1 MFNTP
6 PRTDLQPQPVRTG
19 LVEAFAKAAAEQARR
34 DAELAEWRADMRAA
48 QNTPAQE
55 AERSPVEW
63 SPQQLTALARI
74 KRWYLS
80 SAAQVFYLAGY
91 AGTGKTTLGSAIKDL
106 LGISPVEYAS
116 LTGKAASVMAAKGCI
131 GATTIHRLIYRPL
144 IEFLCRAEPPCGPTS
159 YAGSPCGRERCIHR
173 REAPAGWTL
182 NDESRIRNADLVII
196 DEISMVGE
204 KLGKDLLSF
213 GKKILVLG
221 DKGQLPRIDEWDV
234 GFFTDRTP
242 DFELTEIHRQA
253 LGSPVIQLATAVRNG
268 NRLQP
273 GRYGDSVVTDKNRMA
288 VTDLLLHDQVI
299 IGTHATRADI
309 NQRIRRKLGF
319 GGDVPQ
325 AGERVLCEKNDHL
338 LGLHNGT
345 IWTVVNAVPDR
356 HEFLDMTIKSDDGR
370 VIDVVAPIPAFTAIK
385 GASTYPKNPFSFA
398 YAITCHKSQGS
409 QWNSVCVFDESGKWK
424 EDRFKWTYA
433 AITRAA
439 KRVTVM
445 F

>member
-1 MFNTP
+1 MVFIP
-6 PRTDLQPQPVRTG
+6 PRTDLQPAAIATG
-19 LVEAFAKAAAEQARR
+19 IVEAFARTAERNV
-34 DAELAEWRADMRAA
+34 ELAEWRADMQAA
-48 QNTPAQE
+48 QNAPLAD
-55 AERSPVEW
+55 AGSSSIEW

-74 KRWYLS
+74 KHWYLP

-91 AGTGKTTLGSAIKDL
+91 AGTGKTTLAREIKNL
-106 LGISPVEYAS
+106 LGISVVEYAS
-116 LTGKAASVMAAKGCI
+116 LTGKAASVMAAKGCV

-144 IEFLCRAEPPCGPTS
+144 IEFSCRAEPPCGPTS

-173 REAPAGWTL
+173 REAPAGWAL
-182 NDESRIRNADLVII
+182 NEESRIREADLVII
-196 DEISMVGE
+196 DEVSMVGE
-204 KLGKDLLSF
+204 KLGRDLLSF
-213 GKKILVLG
+213 GKKTLVLG
-221 DKGQLPRIDEWDV
+221 DLAQLPQIEGG
-234 GFFTDRTP
+234 GFFSDQTP

-370 VIDVVAPIPAFTAIK
+370 VIDVVAPIPAFTDTKKA
-385 GASTYPKNPFSFA
+385 GTYSKNPFSFA
-398 YAITCHKSQGS
+398 YAITCHKAQGS
-409 QWNSVCVFDESGKWK
+409 QWDSVCVFDEGWLWR
-424 EDRFKWTYA
+424 EDRFKWTYT

-439 KRVTVM
+439 KQVTVLT
-445 F
+445 